1 MSIVDLYRASRLETY
16 KSVGLI
22 RFWELL
28 ASKPGWSRNKAHTVL
43 MRHDINPD
51 MSLRSVRSEGVL
63 ARVESLIGL
72 ASDRWEQAPRM
83 PAGYPYGARASLIL
97 EMLAEEGLPL
107 EDFFS
112 ELKKEPELDSTND
125 IQDTGISPL
134 VYTKEDKDS
143 EDDELTDMLFGGDS
157 DDEDDDSVDAEKE
170 LFGDDFYSD
179 EDVADELFG

>member
-1 MSIVDLYRASRLETY
+1 
-16 KSVGLI
+16 
-22 RFWELL
+22 
-28 ASKPGWSRNKAHTVL
+28 
-43 MRHDINPD
+43 
-51 MSLRSVRSEGVL
+51 
-63 ARVESLIGL
+63 
-72 ASDRWEQAPRM
+72 M

-97 EMLAEEGLPL
+97 EVLAEEGLPL

-143 EDDELTDMLFGGDS
+143 EDDELTDMLFGNDS
-157 DDEDDDSVDAEKE
+157 DDESDVSADAEKE